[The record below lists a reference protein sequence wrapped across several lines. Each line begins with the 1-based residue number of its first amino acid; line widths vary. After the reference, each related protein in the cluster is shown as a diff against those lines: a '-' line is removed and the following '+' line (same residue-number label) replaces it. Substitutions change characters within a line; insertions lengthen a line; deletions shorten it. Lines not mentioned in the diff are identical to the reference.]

1 LNSLPF
7 EPLLY
12 TNEIT
17 NLSDHEFGN
26 VSTDLKLS
34 LIEAYLKAFNTALR
48 PQFPELWYIDA
59 FAGTG
64 ERVIKQSAVADD
76 LLPGVAERIE
86 RRRGSARIALDI
98 KPPFDRVIFME
109 KNRRYC
115 AALERLRAEYPG
127 RHIDIV
133 RGDAN
138 AAIEAEIDAM
148 KWVGKRAVMFLD
160 PYGIAVHWTT
170 LERIRKTEAID
181 VWYLVSLAGLFRQ
194 AAKDPTKLDDTKR
207 TAITRML
214 GTEEWQAA
222 WYSRERVSDLLGEHD
237 GAHQRIA
244 DVKAI
249 EEFVDK
255 RLKSLFPKVLP
266 PKRLK
271 NAAGVPM
278 FSLFLA
284 ISNPAGKAIGLA
296 TRIGNS
302 ILKA

>member
-1 LNSLPF
+1 M
-7 EPLLY
+7 
-12 TNEIT
+12 
-17 NLSDHEFGN
+17 SDHEFGN

-34 LIEAYLKAFNTALR
+34 LVEAYLKAFTTALR

-64 ERVIKQSAVADD
+64 ERVIKQTAVPAD
-76 LLPGVAERIE
+76 LMPGQAEKIE

-98 KPPFDRVIFME
+98 RPAFDRIVFME
-109 KNRRYC
+109 KRKSYC
-115 AALERLRAEYPG
+115 SALERLKEQYPG
-127 RHIDIV
+127 RNIDIV

-138 AAIEAEIDAM
+138 AAIEAEIQAM

-160 PYGIAVHWTT
+160 PYGMAVNWTT

-194 AAKDPTKLDDTKR
+194 ATRDPEKLDDSKR
-207 TAITRML
+207 VAITRML
-214 GTEEWQAA
+214 GTDEWIEA
-222 WYSRERVSDLLGEHD
+222 WYNRPKKEDLLGEYD
-237 GAHQRIA
+237 DVYQRVA
-244 DVKAI
+244 DVEAI
-249 EEFVDK
+249 ESFVGK
-255 RLKSLFPKVLP
+255 RLKSLFPAVLP

-271 NAAGVPM
+271 NANGAPM

-296 TRIGNS
+296 TKIGNS

>member
-1 LNSLPF
+1 M
-7 EPLLY
+7 
-12 TNEIT
+12 
-17 NLSDHEFGN
+17 SDHEFGN

-34 LIEAYLKAFNTALR
+34 LVEAYLKAFNTALR
-48 PQFPELWYIDA
+48 PQFSELWYIDA

-64 ERVIKQSAVADD
+64 ERVIKQNATPAD
-76 LLPGVAERIE
+76 LLPGVQEKIE
-86 RRRGSARIALDI
+86 RRRGSAQIALDVV
-98 KPPFDRVIFME
+98 PSFDRVIFME
-109 KNRRYC
+109 KKKSYC
-115 AALERLRAEYPG
+115 LALERLKAQYPD
-127 RHIDIV
+127 RRIDIV

-138 AAIEAEIDAM
+138 LAIEAEIEAM

-160 PYGIAVHWTT
+160 PYGMAVNWST

-194 AAKDPTKLDDTKR
+194 ATKDPARMDDKKR
-207 TAITRML
+207 AAITRML
-214 GTEEWQAA
+214 GTDGWIEA
-222 WYSRERVSDLLGEHD
+222 WYNRPRKVDLLGEYD
-237 GAHQRIA
+237 EAYQRIA
-244 DVKAI
+244 DVEAI
-249 EEFVDK
+249 EKFVHE
-255 RLKSLFPKVLP
+255 RLKVLFPKVLP

-271 NAAGVPM
+271 NASGVPM